1 MKKQILNNGITLLT
15 DKKQTNSI
23 IIMLTMKVGS
33 NNEPRKIMGVSHFL
47 EHLVFDGTKKR
58 TAKQISRDIE
68 SVGGEVNAYTTNER
82 TSFYVKVP
90 AKYFDIGL
98 DVISGCL
105 KEPLLE
111 PSYVEKERGII
122 LSEHDMYLDN
132 PMYYSIYLFMSKLF
146 KKHNARYPVIGDKT
160 TLAKITREDIYKYF
174 TENYVAD
181 NLIVTLVGD
190 IPNDGEKKII
200 ETFKDFRT
208 GTLKEKEYFE
218 EPEQTE
224 KEEYIEKRKIDH
236 SYIILGYKVPSRNH
250 EDSYVLDVMSVIFGG
265 ISSSRLFEE
274 IRTKKGLG
282 YAVMSYY
289 EGNRDYGYFA
299 AKITADKKNLKECE
313 DIIIKEFEKIKDV
326 TNEELEDAK
335 KYYEGQYLLD
345 NDDNFKWADTM
356 ASVEVLK
363 DVKLLDSFLDKIR
376 KVTKEDINRVAQKYF
391 NGNHCCIILSQ

>member
-1 MKKQILNNGITLLT
+1 MKKQILINGITLLT
-15 DKKQTNSI
+15 EKKRTNSI
-23 IIMLTMKVGS
+23 IIMLTVKVGS
-33 NNEPRKIMGVSHFL
+33 NDEPDNIRGVSHFL

-111 PSYVEKERGII
+111 KEYVEKERGII
-122 LSEHDMYLDN
+122 LSEHDMYIDN
-132 PMYYSIYLFMSKLF
+132 PMYYSIYFFMSRLF
-146 KKHNARYPVIGDKT
+146 KNHNARYPVIGDKI
-160 TLAKITREDIYKYF
+160 TLAKITRENIYNYF
-174 TENYVAD
+174 IENYITK

-190 IPNDGEKKII
+190 IPKDGENKVI

-208 GTLKEKEYFE
+208 GVVKEKKDFK
-218 EPEQTE
+218 EPEQTK

-236 SYIILGYKVPSRNH
+236 SYIILGYKVPSRNN
-250 EDSYVLDVMSVIFGG
+250 EDSYVLDIMSVIFGG

-299 AKITADKKNLKECE
+299 AKVTADKKNIDQCKKIMI
-313 DIIIKEFEKIKDV
+313 DEFEKIKNV
-326 TNEELEDAK
+326 TNGELNDAK
-335 KYYEGQYLLD
+335 RYYEGQYLLD

-356 ASVEVLK
+356 ASVETLK
-363 DVKLLDSFLDKIR
+363 DVKLLNSFLDKIR
-376 KVTKEDINRVAQKYF
+376 KVTKEDINRVANKYF
-391 NGNHCCIILSQ
+391 NGNHCCVILSQ